1 MTRYVKMCS
10 RIYDLQD
17 GSLITDRPIGRKGVH
32 SIWSAEALLE
42 TIESLNHIET
52 IKPFYFL
59 DVLEWE

>member
-1 MTRYVKMCS
+1 MTRYMMMHD

-17 GSLITDRPIGRKGVH
+17 GSMITDRPTARRGGH

-42 TIESLNHIET
+42 DLGGISIPIT

-59 DVLEWE
+59 DVID